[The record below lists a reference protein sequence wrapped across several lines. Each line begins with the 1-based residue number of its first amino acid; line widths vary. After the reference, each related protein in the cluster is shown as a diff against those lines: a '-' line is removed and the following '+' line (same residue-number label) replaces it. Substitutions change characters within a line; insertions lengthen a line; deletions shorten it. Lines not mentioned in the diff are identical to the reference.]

1 MYQVLCQYVAMS
13 KISSY
18 SHESHR
24 PRQTQTLVMTVP
36 WDRCKTG
43 VHRSRDSECV
53 VGEGDRAGEEEK
65 SPDL

>member
-1 MYQVLCQYVAMS
+1 MS

-24 PRQTQTLVMTVP
+24 PRQTQTVVMTVHGT
-36 WDRCKTG
+36 RARQG
-43 VHRSRDSECV
+43 YIGQEDSECV
-53 VGEGDRAGEEEK
+53 VGEGDRAGEEEG